1 MIAAMTPGSTSCTR
15 AARAIRSRRATTSRR
30 TASSLGLHAAAIPDA
45 SATALSAAAHS
56 RAGRE
61 LTSRNDE
68 RSALL
73 RLARRQYLPN
83 LEAFARYSYQDN
95 VPFLARNFG
104 TFGVHF
110 GYDLF
115 DGGKRNAEIS
125 ERRAQLAQAEENLAR
140 VKDEIELRIQTIY
153 NKRER
158 TREMLKVSE

>member
-1 MIAAMTPGSTSCTR
+1 M
-15 AARAIRSRRATTSRR
+15 
-30 TASSLGLHAAAIPDA
+30 
-45 SATALSAAAHS
+45 
-56 RAGRE
+56 
-61 LTSRNDE
+61 
-68 RSALL
+68 
-73 RLARRQYLPN
+73 RLARREYLPN

-125 ERRAQLAQAEENLAR
+125 GRRAQLAQAEENLAR

-158 TREMLKVSE
+158 TREMLKVSEELVALRTEAHRVAVQQLQGGTVLSSQVEGAAAQELYAKTALLQSQLDYLEAEDEMSEAEGIAP